1 MGPWGGCRHL
11 EGMCGRP
18 SSKSRGRCSLW
29 GRSRIASPFAFAGRV
44 PRCQHPERSDSR
56 ASSGAGCIPPEPQG
70 LGLGQR
76 DGRGFP
82 ETQMGRLDAGASEW
96 DTSVLF
102 RSIPLLRSIQAAL
115 WDRGAFIPPA
125 LETGH
130 GRTEL
135 GPGDQNLP
143 LQAPESGLP
152 LSYFCLWRWV
162 LQSPFSREGVEEE
175 AEGGGAEK
183 GEEVCGWKDRG

>member
-1 MGPWGGCRHL
+1 M
-11 EGMCGRP
+11 
-18 SSKSRGRCSLW
+18 SL
-29 GRSRIASPFAFAGRV
+29 
-44 PRCQHPERSDSR
+44 PRR
-56 ASSGAGCIPPEPQG
+56 IPPEPQG

-82 ETQMGRLDAGASEW
+82 ETQRGRLDAGASEW
-96 DTSVLF
+96 YTSVLLF
-102 RSIPLLRSIQAAL
+102 RSVPLLRSIGAAL

-125 LETGH
+125 LQAGR

-143 LQAPESGLP
+143 LQAPESCRP

-175 AEGGGAEK
+175 AEGGRTEK
-183 GEEVCGWKDRG
+183 GEEVCGWKDSG